1 VACGESADGETS
13 FQVGVGAGF
22 LDTSLDF
29 DGGRRAEV
37 EMTTFA
43 ASFARALRPRVTLL
57 LSAGVV
63 FDGEIRPEGRPAH
76 DVDPG
81 AALAAGVEYRQR
93 AGDGWKPA
101 VDFTAVLGATWART
115 RDPRGCGRASYLAT
129 DARVGVRAAWTVA
142 DAVSPYAVS
151 RVFGGPVFW
160 ELDDDNS
167 VASDIHHYQVAVGMA
182 VSLGRI
188 GLFGE
193 WASLGERAV
202 SAGATMVW

>member
-1 VACGESADGETS
+1 M
-13 FQVGVGAGF
+13 GAGI
-22 LDTSLDF
+22 LDTTLEF

-37 EMTTFA
+37 EMTTLA
-43 ASFARALRPRVTLL
+43 ASFARTLRPRVTLL
-57 LSAGVV
+57 VSAGVIL
-63 FDGEIRPEGRPAH
+63 DGEIRPEGHPAH

-81 AALAAGVEYRQR
+81 AALAAGVEYHQH
-93 AGDGWKPA
+93 AGDGWRPS
-101 VDFTAVLGATWART
+101 VDFTAILGATWART
-115 RDPRGCGRASYLAT
+115 GDPDGCGRTSYLAT

-142 DAVSPYAVS
+142 DTVTPYAVS

-160 ELDDDNS
+160 DLDDDNS

-182 VSLGRI
+182 ASLGRI

-193 WASLGERAV
+193 WAGLGERAF